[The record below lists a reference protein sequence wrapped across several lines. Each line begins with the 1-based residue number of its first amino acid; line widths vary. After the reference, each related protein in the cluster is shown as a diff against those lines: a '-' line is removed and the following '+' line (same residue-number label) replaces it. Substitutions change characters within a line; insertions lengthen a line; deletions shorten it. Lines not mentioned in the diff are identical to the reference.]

1 MVRESVPSELC
12 EDPKVEVGTA
22 YGATTRPS
30 GALPEGGG
38 GSVGKGGPRE
48 QSVIPRPQ
56 GELQGQVPSLL
67 SSSSLL
73 YLSH

>member
-12 EDPKVEVGTA
+12 EDPKGEVGTA
-22 YGATTRPS
+22 YGATIRPS
-30 GALPEGGG
+30 RALPAGGG

-48 QSVIPRPQ
+48 PSVIPGPQ
-56 GELQGQVPSLL
+56 GELKVQGPSPL
-67 SSSSLL
+67 SSSFLL